1 MNLIMLKQKL
11 VWFVC
16 FLCLFQAKAQQALT
30 SIKTYKQFQTLAGN
44 PLNSNLGK
52 VEAVKV
58 VYDLKQKT
66 LYFINGHRY
75 KFHFEFCSGY
85 LFDDAYLERFNRI
98 NYGTSEERE
107 YLLGNINLDAKQNVY
122 FIDLSVFD
130 YMPEEQIIQ
139 LYQVIRENVYFKDR
153 LRFLLNTERL
163 LGLESALKEAIQVM
177 KPAELYEN
185 KTYQRVSAGKCT
197 GRIRFV
203 PNLDSLSGKEP
214 LQPYDILVTK
224 GTPKYIPN
232 VVAIILNEFQTPLSH
247 LSVLGV
253 NRKIPIAVDKL
264 LIKDTA
270 FRKLDWQWITL
281 EVSDTRIWYKE
292 SGPKYRETNNG
303 KLHQLAMDTTRYCEI
318 VSVADFKNAGADA
331 IGNKAYNFGLLN
343 RVQETGRFKAP
354 ESAFAIPFY
363 FYLKHVNTPRIK
375 TLLEQLKTSGER
387 NDESLRK
394 LLEEIRSEI
403 KNTPLDPV
411 LVADIRKILEQSEFT
426 TFRFRSSTNAE
437 DASGFSGAGLYES
450 KTVSLSDTSK
460 TIEKAILKVW
470 ASLWSYEAFQ
480 ERRFF
485 HISDEYLA
493 MGILVHRSF
502 PEEEANG
509 VVITKNMYRPDYEG
523 MTINVQIGDVPV
535 VDPPPGITCDQLVI
549 IHELE
554 ASQFNRSVEYI
565 SNSNLSNGKTVLS
578 EEEVKCLEFAV
589 RAICEY
595 FWEEGMRNKKLF
607 SFDLVLDI
615 EFKFQGKNRELY
627 IKQARFFNE

>member
-1 MNLIMLKQKL
+1 MLKQKL
-11 VWFVC
+11 ICIVC
-16 FLCLFQAKAQQALT
+16 FLCFFQAKAQQALT
-30 SIKTYKQFQTLAGN
+30 NIETYKQFQTLSGT

-58 VYDLKQKT
+58 VYDLKQKKT
-66 LYFINGHRY
+66 WFINGNRY
-75 KFHFEFCSGY
+75 KFHYEFCSGY
-85 LFDDAYLERFNRI
+85 LMDDAYLERFNRI

-107 YLLGNINLDAKQNVY
+107 YLLGNINLDPKLNLY

-130 YMPEEQIIQ
+130 YMPKELIIQ
-139 LYQVIRENVYFKDR
+139 LYKVIREKVYFKDR

-163 LGLESALKEAIQVM
+163 LGLESALKESIQVM
-177 KPAELYEN
+177 KPSELYEN
-185 KTYQRVSAGKCT
+185 KTFQRVSAGKCT
-197 GRIRFV
+197 GRIRFE
-203 PNLDSLSGKEP
+203 PSLDSLSGKEP
-214 LQPYDILVTK
+214 LQPYDILITS

-232 VVAIILNEFQTPLSH
+232 VAAIILDEFQTPLSH

-253 NRKIPIAVDKL
+253 NRKIPIAVDRL
-264 LIKDTA
+264 LIRDTS
-270 FRKLDWQWITL
+270 FRKLDKQWIAL
-281 EVSDTRIWYKE
+281 EISDTRIWYKQ
-292 SGPKYRETNNG
+292 SSPKYKETNPG
-303 KLHQLAMDTTRYCEI
+303 KLYQLAMDTTSHCEI
-318 VSVADFKNAGADA
+318 VSVSDFKQVGANA

-343 RVQETGRFKAP
+343 KVQEIGRFKAP

-375 TLLEQLKTSGER
+375 ALMEHLQTAQKTDDAG
-387 NDESLRK
+387 LRK
-394 LLEEIRSEI
+394 LLEEIRFEI
-403 KNTPLDPV
+403 KNTPLDAV
-411 LVADIRKILEQSEFT
+411 LVADIRKRLEQSEFK

-437 DASGFSGAGLYES
+437 DASGFSGAGLYDS
-450 KTVSLSDTSK
+450 KTVDLSDTNK
-460 TIEKAILKVW
+460 TIEKAVLKVW
-470 ASLWSYEAFQ
+470 SSLWSYEAFQ

-535 VDPPPGITCDQLVI
+535 VDPPEGITCDQLVI

-554 ASQFNRSVEYI
+554 AARFNRSVEYI
-565 SNSNLSNGKTVLS
+565 SNSNLSKGKTVLS
-578 EEEVKCLEFAV
+578 EDEVKRLEFAV
-589 RAICEY
+589 RAISEY
-595 FWEEGMRNKKLF
+595 FWDQGMRNKKLF

-627 IKQARFFNE
+627 IKQVRFFNE

>member
-1 MNLIMLKQKL
+1 MNLTMLKQKL
-11 VWFVC
+11 VCIVC
-16 FLCLFQAKAQQALT
+16 LLCLFQVKAQQALT
-30 SIKTYKQFQTLAGN
+30 SIGTYKQFQALSGT

-58 VYDLKQKT
+58 VYDLKQKKIW
-66 LYFINGHRY
+66 FINGHRY
-75 KFHFEFCSGY
+75 KFHYEFCSGY
-85 LFDDAYLERFNRI
+85 LMDDAYLERFNRV

-107 YLLGNINLDAKQNVY
+107 YLLGNINLDPKQNLY
-122 FIDLSVFD
+122 FMDLSVFD
-130 YMPEEQIIQ
+130 YMPEELIIQ
-139 LYQVIRENVYFKDR
+139 LYKVIRENVYFKDR
-153 LRFLLNTERL
+153 LSFLLNTERL
-163 LGLESALKEAIQVM
+163 LGLESALKESIQVM
-177 KPAELYEN
+177 KPSELYEN
-185 KTYQRVSAGKCT
+185 KTFQRISAGKCT
-197 GRIRFV
+197 GRIRFE

-214 LQPYDILVTK
+214 LQPYDILVTR

-232 VVAIILNEFQTPLSH
+232 VAAIILDEFQTPLSH

-253 NRKIPIAVDKL
+253 NRKIPIAVDRL
-264 LIKDTA
+264 LIKDTS
-270 FRKLDWQWITL
+270 FRKLDKQWITL
-281 EVSDTRIWYKE
+281 EISDTRIWYKE
-292 SGPKYRETNNG
+292 SSPKYKETNHG
-303 KLHQLAMDTTRYCEI
+303 KLYQLTMDTSRCEI
-318 VSVADFKNAGADA
+318 IPVIEFKDAGADV

-343 RVQETGRFKAP
+343 KVQEIGRFKAP

-375 TLLEQLKTSGER
+375 ALIEQLEAAQKTDDAG
-387 NDESLRK
+387 LRK
-394 LLEEIRSEI
+394 LLEEIRFEI
-403 KNTPLDPV
+403 KNTPLDSV
-411 LVADIRKILEQSEFT
+411 LVADIRKRLEQSEFK

-437 DASGFSGAGLYES
+437 DASGFSGAGLYDS
-450 KTVSLSDTSK
+450 KTVDLSDTNK
-460 TIEKAILKVW
+460 TIEKAVLKVW

-509 VVITKNMYRPDYEG
+509 VVITKNMYRPDYGG

-535 VDPPPGITCDQLVI
+535 VDPPEGITCDQLVI

-565 SNSNLSNGKTVLS
+565 SNSNLSKGKTVLS
-578 EEEVKCLEFAV
+578 EEEVRRLEFAV
-589 RAICEY
+589 RAITEY
-595 FWEEGMRNKKLF
+595 FWDQGMRNKKLF

-627 IKQARFFNE
+627 IKQVRFFNE